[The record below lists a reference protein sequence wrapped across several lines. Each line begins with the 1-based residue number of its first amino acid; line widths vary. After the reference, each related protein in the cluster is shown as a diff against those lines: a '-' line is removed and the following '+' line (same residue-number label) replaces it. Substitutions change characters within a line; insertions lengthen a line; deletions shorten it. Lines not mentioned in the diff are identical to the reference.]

1 MMGYQVEAAFST
13 VCRTTSTI
21 KSPRGFPPSAKCSE
35 IFIRLFP
42 HTKYC
47 VPFSAC
53 MTCPVRGVKVSLL
66 LFAIQCPPYSVS
78 RYNTAQ
84 GRRKFL
90 LISIAFP
97 LLCTA
102 AAVSVSPVYP
112 AGYGQPTF
120 SALPVPSYHFIISV
134 YFVCPLY
141 PETPDK
147 VSALYLFFFLYYCRL
162 RLWLKRT
169 GKTILSGSPFSAYVC
184 LSKSNA
190 NSIFSIRCDS
200 SSAYTDSSTYDLL
213 TLSRSI

>member
-1 MMGYQVEAAFST
+1 MQLSISFEW
-13 VCRTTSTI
+13 
-21 KSPRGFPPSAKCSE
+21 RGEQAEHGNWKGSGDSSAKKRSCIAPSVEQKSAWDCCSV
-35 IFIRLFP
+35 FNFGKRV
-42 HTKYC
+42 
-47 VPFSAC
+47 VP
-53 MTCPVRGVKVSLL
+53 TYKILR
-66 LFAIQCPPYSVS
+66 
-78 RYNTAQ
+78 
-84 GRRKFL
+84 
-90 LISIAFP
+90 
-97 LLCTA
+97 TA